1 MFFNMKFKMFVK
13 TTRKIYQ
20 VGKIDFENKRV
31 YLENEDNYT
40 QSYFHFDDVIL
51 IPFTGIYDR
60 EGNEVYNGDIIEYR
74 VGRFVDMTLVKWGKV
89 EFSFLKRTRI
99 SANKVGWK
107 RGTYQGIPNYGKVI
121 GNMYQNPELLEKELK

>member
-1 MFFNMKFKMFVK
+1 MFFNMKFKMFIK
-13 TTRKIYQ
+13 TTRKMYQ
-20 VGKIDFENKRV
+20 VGKIDFEKERV
-31 YLENEDNYT
+31 YLKNGDSYT
-40 QSYFHFDDVIL
+40 QSYFNFDDVIL

-99 SANKVGWK
+99 SANKVSWK
-107 RGTYQGIPNYGKVI
+107 RGTYQGIHNYGKVI